1 MEFLSKIHRALLIR
15 NILRPICVFVKSVP
29 FGIHYEILLACN
41 YANVVLL
48 EKKVSRLLS
57 EDGRNVRKILFFSF
71 DLKQLRRFVC

>member
-48 EKKVSRLLS
+48 EKKSIEAFERGWTQR
-57 EDGRNVRKILFFSF
+57 EKNIIL
-71 DLKQLRRFVC
+71 